1 MMDHLLSE
9 KEVDKYLSEGG
20 NSAKEPQYRTITG
33 LKARI
38 IATDINSR
46 QFPIAV
52 AVTEANGAEVVF
64 GYTAEFNIYADGASS
79 LKDLVLVT
87 EWDDFKVDDPVMVR
101 DSEGSWKKSY
111 FKKVNEDGKPCT
123 FYSGHTRWSSS
134 TPGGYTGT
142 RSWDECRKPTE
153 EELGENDE

>member
-1 MMDHLLSE
+1 MDHLLSE

-101 DSEGSWKKSY
+101 DKGCSWTREHFRGINRK
-111 FKKVNEDGKPCT
+111 GQPTT
-123 FYSGHTRWSSS
+123 FAGATSWSNK
-134 TPGGYTGT
+134 GDLDNII
-142 RSWDECRKPTE
+142 WDECRRPTE
-153 EELGENDE
+153 EELGESNE